1 MTTAAGWYDEQ
12 GRQLLVAETAVARA
26 CFYIGEAVGLLS
38 DLAVSPSGPSD
49 VRHAQWSPVRAVFTV
64 PVPDPVRSYGD
75 SWQVEVMGS
84 PGDPAQLS
92 FKLGGQEHNID
103 LAALPPPAA
112 AEVAYSVVD
121 TFWFRN
127 TPAQLLSVTVNTT
140 YTGGGIYLP
149 RALQHAD
156 YYAVDDRS
164 STYSWF
170 VDEATYL
177 RAYVR
182 SSGDEVAEGTTVSD
196 TFGLFVAGHLF

>member
-12 GRQLLVAETAVARA
+12 GRQLLAAQTAAARA
-26 CFYIGEAVGLLS
+26 CFYIGEAVGVLS
-38 DLAVSPSGPSD
+38 DWAVSPSGPSD
-49 VRHAQWSPVRAVFTV
+49 VRRPQWSPVRAVLSV

-75 SWQVEVMGS
+75 CWQVEAMGS
-84 PGDPAQLS
+84 PSDPAQLS
-92 FKLGGQEHNID
+92 FKLDGQRHTID
-103 LAALPPPAA
+103 LPALPPPAA

-127 TPAQLLSVTVNTT
+127 APAQLLSVTVNAT
-140 YTGGGIYLP
+140 YASGGICLP

-164 STYSWF
+164 SAYLWF

-182 SSGDEVAEGTTVSD
+182 SSGNEVAAGTPISD
-196 TFGLFVAGHLF
+196 AFHLFVAGHLF